1 MSEIRRVNTGDAPR
15 NVYHAGDASRTV
27 NTGRSVNTGSALNQD
42 EYEAARRRAQQLA
55 ANNTRRTRSFNR
67 VQQSD
72 VDRYRAA
79 QQKEQEARAAA
90 AQQQAQEQRAAR
102 EAAARQQAQYAAQ
115 SEQPLTRAQRQAL
128 ELQRRARSQS
138 TQSASRTQVQRLNL
152 NETKASRAHYDM
164 NADPEYQ
171 ERMARRAAQPAAPQA
186 APQQEDAV
194 MQASRSSTR
203 KSTSGSGKSA
213 AGRSGSKA
221 SSGGGGKP
229 PKSGSRKGKGGSGQH
244 GSNGKKKKKGGW
256 WKVLLGTLLAI
267 AVIFFGT
274 VAFIMHA
281 IAPSAGSISLNQLI
295 NTPKEYAGKEF
306 NLLVVGV
313 DRSTET
319 GNETDSQ
326 VDDGMTDM
334 ILYLHFNNETGQVKM
349 LQIPRNIFVTT
360 DASFS
365 GNYQINAI
373 AKTQGTNGSNNI
385 SALADEIYNIF
396 GLHVDGYLSVR
407 LEALTQII
415 DTFGGIQVY
424 VPQEMDYGGSH
435 LDAGYQT
442 MDGAAAEFFLRTRH
456 IYADSDLGRLRMQ
469 RYFYAALFA
478 RMRSMTAWD
487 IAKLLPVITSQMET
501 DLSATELV
509 SVAVSMLKISSSN
522 IMFCQ
527 VPVYMGQAISYN
539 GNSTVVVAR
548 QETADLLNEYF
559 RENTGAVDASQLNIA
574 GDNGLFDMSGLTAS
588 DPSVQFMGT
597 LNEEISDAQQSNNID
612 GSATTDVYDT
622 ATPAPE
628 DTGDTT
634 AEGDGTPTE

>member
-1 MSEIRRVNTGDAPR
+1 M
-15 NVYHAGDASRTV
+15 
-27 NTGRSVNTGSALNQD
+27 
-42 EYEAARRRAQQLA
+42 
-55 ANNTRRTRSFNR
+55 
-67 VQQSD
+67 
-72 VDRYRAA
+72 
-79 QQKEQEARAAA
+79 
-90 AQQQAQEQRAAR
+90 
-102 EAAARQQAQYAAQ
+102 
-115 SEQPLTRAQRQAL
+115 

-138 TQSASRTQVQRLNL
+138 AQGATRTQVRRLDL
-152 NETKASRAHYDM
+152 NETKGSRAHYDM
-164 NADPEYQ
+164 NADAEYQ
-171 ERMARRAAQPAAPQA
+171 ARVARRAAQTAAQPAAPQA
-186 APQQEDAV
+186 APQQEDTV
-194 MQASRSSTR
+194 MQASRSAG
-203 KSTSGSGKSA
+203 KPAAGSGKSA
-213 AGRSGSKA
+213 AGKSGSKSA
-221 SSGGGGKP
+221 AGGGGKP
-229 PKSGSRKGKGGSGQH
+229 PKGGSRKGKGGAGPY
-244 GSNGKKKKKGGW
+244 GPNGKKKKKGGW

-274 VAFIMHA
+274 VVFIMHA

-306 NLLVVGV
+306 NLLVVGI

-319 GNETDSQ
+319 GQETDSQ

-373 AKTQGTNGSNNI
+373 AKTQGSNGGNNI

-424 VPQEMDYGGSH
+424 VPQDMDYGGSH
-435 LDAGYQT
+435 LSQGYQT

-478 RMRSMTAWD
+478 RMRSMTVWD

-559 RENTGAVDASQLNIA
+559 RENTGPVDASQLNIA
-574 GDNGLFDMSGLTAS
+574 GDDGLFDLSGLTAS

-597 LNEEISDAQQSNNID
+597 LNEEISDAQQTNNID

-622 ATPAPE
+622 ATPAP
-628 DTGDTT
+628 DDSTDGDSTD
-634 AEGDGTPTE
+634 GDSTPSE

>member
-1 MSEIRRVNTGDAPR
+1 
-15 NVYHAGDASRTV
+15 
-27 NTGRSVNTGSALNQD
+27 
-42 EYEAARRRAQQLA
+42 
-55 ANNTRRTRSFNR
+55 
-67 VQQSD
+67 
-72 VDRYRAA
+72 
-79 QQKEQEARAAA
+79 
-90 AQQQAQEQRAAR
+90 
-102 EAAARQQAQYAAQ
+102 
-115 SEQPLTRAQRQAL
+115 
-128 ELQRRARSQS
+128 
-138 TQSASRTQVQRLNL
+138 
-152 NETKASRAHYDM
+152 
-164 NADPEYQ
+164 
-171 ERMARRAAQPAAPQA
+171 
-186 APQQEDAV
+186 
-194 MQASRSSTR
+194 MQASRSAG
-203 KSTSGSGKSA
+203 KPAAGSGKSA
-213 AGRSGSKA
+213 AGRSGSKSA
-221 SSGGGGKP
+221 AGGGGKP
-229 PKSGSRKGKGGSGQH
+229 PKGGSRKGKGGAGPY
-244 GSNGKKKKKGGW
+244 GPNGKKKKKAAGGRCCW
-256 WKVLLGTLLAI
+256 APAGHCCDL
-267 AVIFFGT
+267 FGT

-306 NLLVVGV
+306 NLLVVGI

-319 GNETDSQ
+319 GQETDSQ

-424 VPQEMDYGGSH
+424 VPQDMDYGGSH
-435 LDAGYQT
+435 LSQGYQT

-478 RMRSMTAWD
+478 RMRSMTVWD

-522 IMFCQ
+522 IMFGQ

-559 RENTGAVDASQLNIA
+559 RENTGPVDASQLNIA
-574 GDNGLFDMSGLTAS
+574 GDDGLFDLSGLTAS

-597 LNEEISDAQQSNNID
+597 LNEEISTHSRQ
-612 GSATTDVYDT
+612 TTLTVRPQRMFMIPQPRRRMT
-622 ATPAPE
+622 ARTGTAPMV
-628 DTGDTT
+628 T
-634 AEGDGTPTE
+634 APRQNDRSCNKGELNGKQRTCHPSGPRAGREKRL